1 MGEPKRIL
9 IVDDD
14 STVSET
20 LSLLLEQEGYAVDV
34 AANGKE
40 AVDKSNKNFYNLA
53 IVDWRLPDV
62 KGTQLLGM
70 LKETTPKIVKIML
83 TGFPSIE
90 NAIDSVNAQ
99 ANAFLQKPVNGDV
112 LLNKISDLLK
122 QQEEFDGFTEEKMV
136 TFIET
141 RTKQLLKNRK
151 DGE

>member
-1 MGEPKRIL
+1 LGEPKRIL